1 MDVQAS
7 TTTHRSGNMDYKLQQ
22 QHTGVVIWTT
32 SFNNNTQEW

>member
-7 TTTHRSGNMDYKLQQ
+7 TTTHMSGNIDDKLQ